1 MSVRV
6 CVCRG
11 GVHRLYVNAAISLH
25 IESALK
31 RQVNPLVVMVA
42 FS

>member
-1 MSVRV
+1 MLV
-6 CVCRG
+6 CVCGGGG